1 MIEIAKLKQRSAM
14 GRIVMQNFWS
24 LFAAYLVFWAI
35 FFIYD
40 FTVARRLAR
49 VEKDLL
55 RMKQQM
61 REHPTPR

>member
-1 MIEIAKLKQRSAM
+1 
-14 GRIVMQNFWS
+14 MQNFWS

-49 VEKDLL
+49 VEKDLA
-55 RMKQQM
+55 RIKQQM
-61 REHPTPR
+61 PGR